1 MDFFCRFVSGFRGIG
16 REKKIIG
23 WFKIQNKKKKN
34 SRKKWRNRAIC
45 WNSVFDSVTIDWLID
60 ISAIETGF
68 SSIVRSAAST
78 SRSSRD
84 SRSIAASYPQ
94 QDRPPVL
101 KRSHPRSFQPSNP
114 RLRPFRLPASSPT
127 KMPPLVEVSPLFPR
141 IPPLTKEKEKKK
153 KEKKRKKK
161 KKYLTSKSLYF
172 IG

>member
-1 MDFFCRFVSGFRGIG
+1 MVGLKFRIKKRKTHAKSGAIA
-16 REKKIIG
+16 IC
-23 WFKIQNKKKKN
+23 
-34 SRKKWRNRAIC
+34 AIC

-153 KEKKRKKK
+153 GEEEKEEEEI
-161 KKYLTSKSLYF
+161 F
-172 IG
+172 NE